1 MAITDTSSEA
11 MLSRFI
17 HRQIDRV
24 SGDPYFHTI
33 RAVCQKLA
41 KNANTLRN
49 PTTDAGWT
57 GLVVSQGIYNLYSN
71 RPFIRPADP
80 GESPNYGIVAITAT
94 E

>member
-1 MAITDTSSEA
+1 MNVTTTSSEA

-33 RAVCQKLA
+33 RSVCQKLA

-49 PTTDAGWT
+49 PTTNDGWT
-57 GLVVSQGIYNLYSN
+57 GLVVS
-71 RPFIRPADP
+71 
-80 GESPNYGIVAITAT
+80 PNI
-94 E
+94 